1 MEKVR
6 ILSERT
12 LACPAF
18 HRSIYKL
25 GEIIFTM
32 VLLLCISFAGKAQT
46 PLDATLSE
54 NGSGQLMYVLLPD
67 SSISEIDVELGSKQ
81 SLTDLFDGSFVFD
94 QSNGLPTGLSY
105 SRTGLQVYLGLG
117 NFSMPSAYFA
127 RIRLKNASGT
137 WSDWYEFIGN

>member
-1 MEKVR
+1 METLNKW
-6 ILSERT
+6 SERT
-12 LACPAF
+12 LGCYCF
-18 HRSIYKL
+18 LRNLKCSFLIMMTTGILL
-25 GEIIFTM
+25 GLT
-32 VLLLCISFAGKAQT
+32 STGKAQT

-81 SLTDLFDGSFVFD
+81 NLTDLFDGSFVFD
-94 QSNGLPTGLSY
+94 QSSGLPTGLSY

-127 RIRLKNASGT
+127 RIRLKNTSGT